1 MGTETAAEQAEHMRH
16 PRPAADRLRAIFEG
30 DEHAH
35 ADGAL
40 IASLAKQVLAE
51 RDELRGRIGH
61 ARAEIVR
68 QDVRGAD
75 TLRDGTH
82 QALSDA
88 LAAVETHLLDPE
100 YRTVA
105 TKGAE

>member
-40 IASLAKQVLAE
+40 IASLAKSVLAE
-51 RDELRGRIGH
+51 RDRLRATLI
-61 ARAEIVR
+61 AVR
-68 QDVRGAD
+68 MI
-75 TLRDGTH
+75 
-82 QALSDA
+82 
-88 LAAVETHLLDPE
+88 AVETVTDDADLLRQAILEHLGPD
-100 YRTVA
+100 TA
-105 TKGAE
+105 KAGA